1 MICTIGSALKRMRN
15 KVSAEIKQANKLFY
29 KNKFSKSNGDL
40 HKAWQVINEL
50 TSHNSCRSSVK
61 ELLSLNGV
69 SITNSTAF
77 QTLWMITSLQ
87 LARNWLAKYL

>member
-1 MICTIGSALKRMRN
+1 MICTIGSALKRMHN